1 MEAEFCAE
9 NILRQDLIHSET
21 NLREGE
27 RWDRGVTRG
36 GRRRGVWV
44 LTYLLSAAEEA

>member
-36 GRRRGVWV
+36 GEGEEFGFLR
-44 LTYLLSAAEEA
+44 TCFPEEEA